1 MKKRLARQFYTQPT
15 LKIAKEI
22 LGNFL
27 IHKIGNKKLVGRIVE
42 TEAYIGPDDLASHA
56 RGGKKT
62 ERNKAEFLKGGHIY
76 IYLVY
81 GMYWQF
87 NISTFKEGHPE
98 CILIRALEP
107 VEGIEEMYKNRYS
120 RICANLGTNTTNN
133 YYSRIRTNLPRISQI
148 TNITNNKC
156 DIGDISAKFVQIRD
170 LANGPGKL
178 CQAMGFDGSC
188 YGLDMATSKK
198 IWIEKSAKI
207 VKPSQIV
214 SSPRIGID
222 YAGFVWS
229 QKPWRFYMRNCE
241 FVS

>member
-1 MKKRLARQFYTQPT
+1 MRERFGRQFYIQPT

-27 IHKIGNKKLVGRIVE
+27 IHKIENKKLVGRIIE

-56 RGGKKT
+56 KGGRKT
-62 ERNKAEFLKGGHIY
+62 ARNRAEFLKGGHIY

-87 NISTFKEGHPE
+87 NISTFKENYPE
-98 CILIRALEP
+98 CVLIRALEP
-107 VEGIEEMYKNRYS
+107 IEGIEEMYKNRYS
-120 RICANLGTNTTNN
+120 RIRANFN
-133 YYSRIRTNLPRISQI
+133 
-148 TNITNNKC
+148 TNITDNTPGIS
-156 DIGDISAKFVQIRD
+156 DIRAKFVGIRD

-178 CQAMGFDGSC
+178 CQAMGFDNSC

-198 IWIEKSAKI
+198 IWIEKSDKLL
-207 VKPSQIV
+207 KPSQII
-214 SSPRIGID
+214 SSPRMGID
-222 YAGFVWS
+222 YAGPVWS
-229 QKPWRFYMRNCE
+229 KKPWRFHIKDSE

>member
-1 MKKRLARQFYTQPT
+1 MIKEEFRDFYRKTDAKPYAKLRRKHKMRVRLTRQFYTQPT

-27 IHKIGNKKLVGRIVE
+27 IHKIGNKKLVGKIVE

-56 RGGKKT
+56 RGGRKT
-62 ERNKAEFLKGGHIY
+62 SRNAAEFLKGGHIY

-87 NISTFKEGHPE
+87 NISTFKEGYPE

-107 VEGIEEMYKNRYS
+107 IEGVKEMYKNRYGKS
-120 RICANLGTNTTNN
+120 
-133 YYSRIRTNLPRISQI
+133 IRSNSLLISSV
-148 TNITNNKC
+148 
-156 DIGDISAKFVQIRD
+156 ISD
-170 LANGPGKL
+170 LTNGPGKL

-198 IWIEKSAKI
+198 IWIEEGVKLI
-207 VKPSQIV
+207 KPSQIV

-222 YAGFVWS
+222 YAGPVWS
-229 QKPWRFYMRNCE
+229 GKPWRFYIKDCG
-241 FVS
+241 FIS